1 MIRLTWGQSVQRIV
15 KAYEDIIMTEAG
27 SPDGHWFISPVYSV
41 RVESDP
47 ALTQRFADMGAAD
60 IYFEELVLRHLGL

>member
-1 MIRLTWGQSVQRIV
+1 MQRLV
-15 KAYEDIIMTEAG
+15 KVYEDITMTEAAPPNG
-27 SPDGHWFISPVYSV
+27 DRVISPVYSV

-47 ALTQRFADMGAAD
+47 ALTQRFADMGTAD